1 MAKKN
6 HQFKTSTD
14 NKKGDIRRFV
24 IAFAAFAIVFGT
36 ISFIV
41 ILKHN
46 NLSFREIFG
55 EKTVSDTSLS
65 SEISAEST
73 TLKAISGQY
82 KFLLYCSDTNINEL
96 YFLQVVDV
104 NLSSKKIRIIPLNPN
119 GKPDGNMSY
128 AEILKKEGGRALAD
142 AVGKAESCTIN
153 RYIGSNEN
161 TFALAIN
168 HLNGVEYDVQNRI
181 EHHSD
186 DYTLILTK
194 GKQTIKGE
202 TLIKYFRYC
211 KTLGSEGMSTQGNL
225 LSAMLE
231 QYVNDENI
239 EKSSTLIQKVMSKL
253 NSDTDISYVEA
264 SQAVPSMQALFADSQ
279 FETKIIINDS
289 RIQEN

>member
-55 EKTVSDTSLS
+55 DKTVSDTNVS
-65 SEISAEST
+65 SEVSEQST
-73 TLKAISGQY
+73 TLKPISGECR
-82 KFLLYCSDTNINEL
+82 FLLYCSDTDINEL
-96 YFLQVVDV
+96 YFLQMIDV
-104 NLSSKKIRIIPLNPN
+104 NLSTKKIRILPLNPN
-119 GKPDGNMSY
+119 GKSDSGMSY
-128 AEILKKEGGRALAD
+128 TEILKKEGGRALAD
-142 AVGKAESCTIN
+142 AVEKDENCTITK
-153 RYIGSNEN
+153 YIGSNEN

-168 HLNGVEYDVQNRI
+168 YLNGVEYDVQNRV
-181 EHHSD
+181 EYHSD
-186 DYTLILTK
+186 DFTLILTK

-202 TLIKYFRYC
+202 TLIRFFRYC